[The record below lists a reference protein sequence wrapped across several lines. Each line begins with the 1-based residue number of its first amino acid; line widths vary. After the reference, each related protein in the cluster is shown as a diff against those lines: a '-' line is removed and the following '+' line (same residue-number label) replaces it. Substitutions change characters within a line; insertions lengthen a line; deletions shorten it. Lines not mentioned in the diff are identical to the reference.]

1 VKKVVYIVTILVY
14 NIISR
19 GTTMYTQ
26 SKSLLAKL
34 LANENISIRHGN
46 YDTAS
51 FDVDNRIL
59 YFPLW
64 KELNKDTYDL
74 LIGHEVG
81 HALYTPSEGW
91 HNATTEIPGIPRSF
105 VNIIE
110 DIRIEKLIQRK
121 YPGLVR
127 SFKGG
132 YAHMYSL
139 DFFKIEGRDVQ
150 AMSFMNRLN
159 LKSKL
164 RDNINITYSKEEQ
177 VFVDMANACE
187 TWEDVIVC
195 CRAIYNYVKEKNE
208 QSKDTRKE
216 NGRKEKGSSSA
227 TTETAETYS
236 ASESDSEPTDGQDA
250 AGESNSDSSL
260 NRSST
265 TMGEPDDSENESMA
279 DMLEDR
285 SVDKADSEQEVVD
298 ELDTSTDDAYRSM
311 ESEIVE
317 RNEQGNI
324 PTVVYGLSKK
334 QTDEMITTYAQ
345 LDAHRNE
352 TFVSSVFEK
361 YTDDFN
367 KFVKDNTKLVNVMAK
382 EFETRKAAYQ
392 YTRAKVSNTGSLNM
406 SKLHQHK
413 LSEDIFLKITT
424 LADAKSHG
432 MIMLID
438 KSGSMS
444 GSIDNVILQVLILSM
459 FCKKVSIPFDV
470 YTFTTFDN
478 HRGFSTLR
486 STICHENLRVV
497 QVLSSSLSNADYK
510 KGFRFLFNQT
520 HSPVFT
526 TDLER
531 LNGTPIVE
539 VMTAIPLLVKRFK
552 AKHNLQRVI
561 VPILTDGDP
570 SSVFAMNEDG
580 KRSYAI
586 HSHVTT
592 ILNVDG
598 AYIPVKSEQDAFEKL
613 TAHLGTYPGV
623 VPIGYFIAN
632 RAVEFNKKIAHI
644 NKSWHSDVFD
654 NSRKQVRDKGYA
666 SYDNVLG
673 FKRMFIMKFSSSLFN
688 TTISEFDVDDDAKTA
703 DITRAFK
710 KYAGGKKNSRI
721 FATQF
726 TEIIA

>member
-1 VKKVVYIVTILVY
+1 
-14 NIISR
+14 
-19 GTTMYTQ
+19 MYTQ

-91 HNATTEIPGIPRSF
+91 HNATTEIPGIPRAF

-110 DIRIEKLIQRK
+110 DVRIEKLIQRK

-139 DFFKIEGRDVQ
+139 DFFKIKGRDVQ

-236 ASESDSEPTDGQDA
+236 ASESDSESTASDA
-250 AGESNSDSSL
+250 DESNSDRSL
-260 NRSST
+260 NGSST
-265 TMGEPDDSENESMA
+265 NVDDLDDSENESMA
-279 DMLEDR
+279 DMSEDR
-285 SVDKADSEQEVVD
+285 QTDSEDSEQEVAAAVD

-317 RNEQGNI
+317 RNERGKI

-352 TFVSSVFEK
+352 VFTTSVFEK
-361 YTDDFN
+361 HTDDFN

-406 SKLHQHK
+406 SKLHQYK
-413 LSEDIFLKITT
+413 LSEDIFLKVTT

-444 GSIDNVILQVLILSM
+444 ASIDNVILQVLILSM
-459 FCKKVSIPFDV
+459 FCKKVSIPFEV
-470 YTFTTFDN
+470 YTFTSRDN
-478 HRGFSTLR
+478 RYYGSSAPANTL
-486 STICHENLRVV
+486 CHDALRVV

-510 KGFRFLFNQT
+510 KGFRFLYNQT
-520 HSPVFT
+520 SSCAFT

-539 VMTAIPLLVKRFK
+539 VMSAMPLLVKQFK

-570 SSVFAMNEDG
+570 SSVRMIDQNG
-580 KRSYAI
+580 NYCYAFY
-586 HSHVTT
+586 VGATT

-598 AYIPVKSEQDAFEKL
+598 AYIPVESEQDAFEKL

-673 FKRMFIMKFSSSLFN
+673 FKRMFIMKYSSSLFD

>member
-1 VKKVVYIVTILVY
+1 
-14 NIISR
+14 
-19 GTTMYTQ
+19 MYTQ

-127 SFKGG
+127 SFRGG

-164 RDNINITYSKEEQ
+164 CDNINIAYSKEEQ

-216 NGRKEKGSSSA
+216 NGRKEKGSSST
-227 TTETAETYS
+227 TTETGETYS
-236 ASESDSEPTDGQDA
+236 ASESDSEPADGQDDA
-250 AGESNSDSSL
+250 SESNSDSSP

-265 TMGEPDDSENESMA
+265 TMGEPNENESMA
-279 DMLEDR
+279 DMSEDR
-285 SVDKADSEQEVVD
+285 SADKADSEQEVVD

-324 PTVVYGLSKK
+324 PTVISGLNKD
-334 QTDEMITTYAQ
+334 QTDAMITTYAQ
-345 LDAHRNE
+345 LDACRNE
-352 TFVSSVFEK
+352 TLITSVFEK
-361 YTDDFN
+361 HTDEFN
-367 KFVKDNTKLVNVMAK
+367 KFVKDNTRLVNVMAK

-406 SKLHQHK
+406 SKLHQYK

-470 YTFTTFDN
+470 YTFTTSYTTSYTN
-478 HRGFSTLR
+478 HRGLSTLR
-486 STICHENLRVV
+486 STICHENIRVV

-520 HSPVFT
+520 CSFVFT

-539 VMTAIPLLVKRFK
+539 VMTAMPLLVKRFK

-580 KRSYAI
+580 KRGHAI
-586 HSHVTT
+586 RFDST
-592 ILNVDG
+592 ILNIDG
-598 AYIPVKSEQDAFEKL
+598 AYISVESEQDAFEKL

-644 NKSWHSDVFD
+644 NRSWNAEVFD

-673 FKRMFIMKFSSSLFN
+673 FKRMFIMKFSSSLFD

-710 KYAGGKKNSRI
+710 KYASGKKNSRI